1 MLPDDLPNRRT
12 ILGLAAGGAVS
23 LGGCNPMQ
31 RDPLPDIVN
40 LAPVPGLTT
49 ALGSPLPGLKG
60 SVFRRSALVLNVW
73 ASWCPYCQ
81 GEHDTL
87 MALARDPN
95 LMLAGIVYRDRPEAA
110 RDYLR
115 KTGVPFRA
123 LGVDSGGWVWRHL
136 GQSGVPHTY
145 VVDKHGKVVEVLPG
159 ALTRQWVESR
169 LRPAYERAKATA

>member
-1 MLPDDLPNRRT
+1 MQPDDMPNRRT
-12 ILGLAAGGAVS
+12 MIGLAAVGALA
-23 LGGCNPMQ
+23 LGGCNPTQ
-31 RDPLPDIVN
+31 RDPLPETVN

-60 SVFRRSALVLNVW
+60 PAFRRGALVLNVW

-95 LMLAGIVYRDRPEAA
+95 MMLVGIVYRDKPEAA

-115 KTGVPFRA
+115 KAGVPYRA
-123 LGVDSGGWVWRHL
+123 LGVDSGAFVHRYL

-145 VVDKHGKVVEVLPG
+145 VIDRNGKVIEVLPG
-159 ALTRQWVESR
+159 ALTRQWVETR
-169 LRPAYERAKATA
+169 IRPAYERAKAIA